1 MCLRVGLCS
10 TKYIGE
16 FICRNRIGALRHPR
30 GELSGEPIAER
41 GDEITYDSR
50 RGRPGPGRRDVPVRV
65 SYDSR
70 RGRPGPGR
78 RDRSG
83 SAPAVRTT
91 RQVLHSTGLEKG
103 IRPHQLYR
111 GKPSSSPGVR
121 NGLILLIAFLFVFG
135 EGLPS

>member
-1 MCLRVGLCS
+1 MLVELLKCACVSACVAQS
-10 TKYIGE
+10 IGE
-16 FICRNRIGALRHPR
+16 LICKESNRSSHQADPPEPR
-30 GELSGEPIAER
+30 SPE
-41 GDEITYDSR
+41 
-50 RGRPGPGRRDVPVRV
+50 RRDHM
-65 SYDSR
+65 SSWD
-70 RGRPGPGR
+70 RPRR

>member
-41 GDEITYDSR
+41 GDEIT
-50 RGRPGPGRRDVPVRV
+50 
-65 SYDSR
+65 YDSR